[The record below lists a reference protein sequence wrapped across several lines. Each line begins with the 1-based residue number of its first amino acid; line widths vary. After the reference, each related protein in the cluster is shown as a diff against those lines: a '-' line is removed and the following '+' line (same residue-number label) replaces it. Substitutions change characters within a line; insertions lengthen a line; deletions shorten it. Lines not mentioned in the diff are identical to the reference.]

1 MRGGF
6 PAPEEGGDLV
16 GVFLQERL
24 EHLAAD
30 EVCVPPAP
38 EVVEEPVEEG
48 EVVRG
53 ELAGAGA
60 EPEEVDA
67 EVGEGGVAGLGPPVG
82 EL

>member
-1 MRGGF
+1 M
-6 PAPEEGGDLV
+6 
-16 GVFLQERL
+16 FLQEGL

-30 EVCVPPAP
+30 EVGVPPAP

-48 EVVRG
+48 EVGWCQLV
-53 ELAGAGA
+53 GAGA

-67 EVGEGGVAGLGPPVG
+67 EVGEGGVAGLGLSFG